1 VSNENHPFRKAI
13 LVAFALGETGR
24 RDDFSFPQAL
34 RMFSC
39 VLETIIPTVGIMDMV
54 T

>member
-1 VSNENHPFRKAI
+1 MSNENHPFRKAI

-24 RDDFSFPQAL
+24 RDDFSFPQAYEVFS
-34 RMFSC
+34 RMQVS
-39 VLETIIPTVGIMDMV
+39 IIPTIGIMDMA